1 MDDRMDP
8 ASIHTDRLG
17 QSVLGDLQ
25 GAEKLLIKNLAGVN
39 RG

>member
-1 MDDRMDP
+1 MYP
-8 ASIHTDRLG
+8 TSIHADRLG

-39 RG
+39 GG